1 MGDTPVKSLNP
12 GIRPHVA
19 VIGAGVAGLT
29 AAHELAERGFDVV
42 VYEAHEDPLAR
53 PNRKFAQERT
63 EQLARLR
70 LPPLV
75 GGLAATQWCRVP
87 DPKFTGKEGPQGLT
101 LAQPAAPWR
110 LARIGDWQISGL
122 SDEQRLL
129 QNWEQ
134 RWPLIPFSPGEDM
147 LAARWDP
154 RIATIAERLGEL
166 HARKEGRELLA
177 VGGWVSSDERT
188 PADPGG
194 EALALR
200 RAQAVVNALVG
211 ELRTRGWESH
221 ETSSGY
227 GLKYLVCK
235 KLDLVKAGVIRE
247 LQIHAFGLG
256 VEPDDTGGRLRET
269 QRCVEIRILEMLL
282 PAEHGYRF
290 FPSFYHHV
298 FDTMR
303 RIPLME
309 PCTADVFRLA
319 VRRDRQRRGVG
330 IGTVTDPRKPSS
342 RTVFD
347 NLRSVELHAFGGDE
361 RYPLRALPRSNTL
374 SIRAMLEL
382 LDTIQQQAGVT
393 ARDIARGQL
402 RTLRFL
408 TSCAQRREQY
418 ERMTWWEFIG
428 AEEGSAE
435 FQALLVHWP
444 QALVGLRA
452 QDADA
457 RTFGAVLTQL
467 LIDQLR
473 PGGYRDGTLNG
484 PTSEAWLDPWRAYLE
499 EELHV
504 VFNTCR
510 IDNIEFEVGPT
521 GQIDAKLKAFMADE
535 EVTPANL
542 RNMGPADYIVVAT
555 SVDAAA
561 ALAGKIEETIRGG
574 AAATEKEMLLAKFD
588 ASPLRAAMVCAPDDG
603 HKTAPSPCGSF
614 RHFAGI
620 QYFMDAD
627 YAPLRGHVYY
637 PKSPWRL
644 SSVSQ
649 AQFRQD
655 RPEAA
660 DGYSGVISVVI
671 GAWDVPGRLGK
682 CAWDCEETEI
692 AEEVWR
698 QMMASIAGEDDQPTR
713 PNRFW
718 IDENIKFGLRE
729 DASGE
734 LRRQVVRNETPFLVN
749 LTQQRQDFPER
760 PGRYGVYF
768 DRIAF
773 AGTYVR
779 THTRLVTM
787 EAANESARHA
797 VNAILR
803 HRRSKLRSEAAGKAR
818 VDRGVVGQDCEIFD
832 PEARELED
840 LGLLKRLDEELVAR
854 GLPHMLDILGIEDF
868 VLDLA
873 GEGGGAATLLGAFR
887 RLGDS
892 SGGILLELVRYI
904 RERLS
909 ARS

>member
-1 MGDTPVKSLNP
+1 MNDVPLKVPTSKYK
-12 GIRPHVA
+12 PHVA
-19 VIGAGVAGLT
+19 VIGAGVAGMT
-29 AAHELAERGFDVV
+29 AAQELAERGFAVV
-42 VYEAHEDPLAR
+42 VYEEHDDPLGR
-53 PNRKFAQERT
+53 PNLNYSDSRT

-70 LPPLV
+70 LPPHV

-87 DPKFTGKEGPQGLT
+87 DPKFVDDEKSRPSMM
-101 LAQPAAPWR
+101 LAQPASPWR
-110 LARIGDWQISGL
+110 LAQPGDWNIPTL
-122 SDEQRLL
+122 NNEEKLL
-129 QNWEQ
+129 RIWER
-134 RWPLIPFSPGEDM
+134 RWPLIPFSAGDDTVGI
-147 LAARWDP
+147 RWDP
-154 RIATIAERLGEL
+154 RISQIVDRLIGVLERKAGQEV
-166 HARKEGRELLA
+166 LA
-177 VGGWVSSDERT
+177 VGGWVSADECT
-188 PADPGG
+188 PEDPGG

-200 RAQAVVNALVG
+200 RAQAVVDALAAEMRKEG
-211 ELRTRGWESH
+211 RGWESNAK
-221 ETSSGY
+221 EAW
-227 GLKYLVCK
+227 GLKCLRFRKPKVDGWIDIY
-235 KLDLVKAGVIRE
+235 
-247 LQIHAFGLG
+247 AFGLG

-269 QRCVEIRILEMLL
+269 QRCVEIRIMDMLL

-309 PCTADVFRLA
+309 RRTADVFRLA
-319 VRRDRQRRGVG
+319 VRRDRQRRGRG
-330 IGTVTDPRKPSS
+330 IGPVAHPREPSS

-361 RYPLRALPRSNTL
+361 RYPLRALPRSNTM
-374 SIRAMLEL
+374 SMRAMLEL
-382 LDTIQQQAGVT
+382 LDTIQQQAGVS
-393 ARDIARGQL
+393 ARDIARGQM

-418 ERMTWWEFIG
+418 ERMTWWEFVG
-428 AEEGSAE
+428 AEQGSAE

-457 RTFGAVLTQL
+457 RTFGTVLMQL
-467 LIDQLR
+467 LLDQLR

-499 EELHV
+499 DELDVAFH
-504 VFNTCR
+504 TCR
-510 IDNIEFEVGPT
+510 VDDIKFIVDPT
-521 GQIDAKLKAFMADE
+521 GDRIDVQLQAFMGKE
-535 EVTPANL
+535 EVRPENL
-542 RNMGPADYIVVAT
+542 RNIGPIEYIVVAT
-555 SVDAAA
+555 SADAAA
-561 ALAGKIEETIRGG
+561 KLARTIESTISRGD
-574 AAATEKEMLLAKFD
+574 AVHKDALLAKFD
-588 ASPLRAAMVCAPDDG
+588 ASPLRAAMVCAPDDN
-603 HKTAPSPCGSF
+603 HKTAPSPGGSF

-637 PKSPWRL
+637 PKSAWRL

-671 GAWDVPGRLGK
+671 GAWDVPGNDGK
-682 CAWDCEETEI
+682 CAWDCKEEEI

-698 QMMASIAGEDDQPTR
+698 QMMASIVGDDDPPTR
-713 PNRFW
+713 PRRFW
-718 IDENIKFGLRE
+718 IDENIVFGERMDRE
-729 DASGE
+729 GQ
-734 LRRQVVRNETPFLVN
+734 LRRQVVRNAAPFLVN
-749 LTQQRQDFPER
+749 LTAQAQDFPER
-760 PGRYGVYF
+760 PGRYEVHF
-768 DRIAF
+768 DHLVF

-803 HRRSKLRSEAAGKAR
+803 HRRRKLKRETAR
-818 VDRGVVGQDCEIFD
+818 QDGSSVDRGVVGQDCEIFD

-840 LGLLKRLDEELVAR
+840 LALLKRLDEELVAR
-854 GLPHMLDILGIEDF
+854 GLPHMLDILGVEDIA
-868 VLDLA
+868 LDLA
-873 GEGGGAATLLGAFR
+873 GEGGGAATVLGAFR

-892 SGGILLELVRYI
+892 SGGILLELVRFI
-904 RERLS
+904 RDRLS